1 VILYDEITG
10 VGRHVVDVV
19 FQFASGHL
27 ALDAAARRA
36 EFDGRFEL
44 AWASSGE
51 FETSMACGGPMPA
64 DGWIAPSLG
73 VRVAAPRLTLR
84 AQMETGSLTLL
95 TILADGARNRISVSA
110 EPEPFLARI
119 CGVDFE
125 DEVYAARQRSVKVS
139 GISTDAP
146 LVVVRRGCAGT
157 KVAQAGGTWVRF
169 DCARSDASEHGLMR

>member
-1 VILYDEITG
+1 
-10 VGRHVVDVV
+10 
-19 FQFASGHL
+19 
-27 ALDAAARRA
+27 
-36 EFDGRFEL
+36 
-44 AWASSGE
+44 
-51 FETSMACGGPMPA
+51 MPA

-119 CGVDFE
+119 CGGDFE
-125 DEVYAARQRSVKVS
+125 DEVYAARQRSVKVC

-146 LVVVRRGCAGT
+146 LVVVRRGRAGT

-169 DCARSDASEHGLMR
+169 DCARSDASDHGLMR